1 MAKARLGRE
10 LAVKTENKVGVLAE
24 VTSLITDTGVNIQAI
39 CAYAMEKEAYFM
51 IVTEDNKKAEA
62 LLKKAGYEVTESEII
77 FVDLENKPGALEGI
91 AGKLKD
97 ANIDLTYIYGTTYD
111 KGPAL
116 IILNSNNNAGVI
128 KALK

>member
-24 VTSLITDTGVNIQAI
+24 VTSLIANAGVNIQAI

-77 FVDLENKPGALEGI
+77 LVDLENKPGALEGI
-91 AGKLKD
+91 ASKLKD
-97 ANIDLTYIYGTTYD
+97 ANIDLNYIYGTTYG
-111 KGPAL
+111 KGPEL
-116 IILNSNNNAGVI
+116 IILNSNNNAGAI